1 MQTREGVSNKYPL
14 NGLFHNV
21 TVILMPQMAVSE
33 VEIPNQKSRHPFKV
47 CDGLTQP
54 LVVVKIKTA
63 NKLS

>member
-1 MQTREGVSNKYPL
+1 MA
-14 NGLFHNV
+14 FFMNV
-21 TVILMPQMAVSE
+21 TVILTSQMAVSE
-33 VEIPNQKSRHPFKV
+33 VEIPNQKSQHPFKV

>member
-1 MQTREGVSNKYPL
+1 M
-14 NGLFHNV
+14 NV
-21 TVILMPQMAVSE
+21 TVILMSQMAVSE